1 MFLDCSEIQIQC
13 LCGSQEI
20 AKVSQYEILTILFR
34 LISICKKGTEF
45 QTFYFPFVA
54 VTSLP
59 VTQTEECHASCLQIH
74 GEREQSSVAVFALQ
88 RCVCA

>member
-1 MFLDCSEIQIQC
+1 MFLDCTEIQIQC

-20 AKVSQYEILTILFR
+20 AKVSQYEILT
-34 LISICKKGTEF
+34 ICKKGTEF

-74 GEREQSSVAVFALQ
+74 GEREHRSVAVFALQ